1 MIVPTDKDY
10 TDTKQILKKEKELNP
25 IFLKLIDW
33 ISIEFNQRVLNL
45 YYDTIDN
52 GKRPRL
58 NVIFE
63 NYPKSVN
70 TIRDRIG
77 NYAKEKQQKI
87 KRKFEELISNEP
99 ATDFKT
105 ENLHVIF
112 SAFNPIARAEA
123 NGYITE
129 EFLNG
134 LKAKYKRLKIW
145 ELSRFGGS
153 ITVFFYTEKE
163 LEEKRQSPEI
173 IALREEY
180 LEQLKKYDEFNVV
193 KSEEFIFRFDS
204 KENFDNKYESNWY
217 YYYK

>member
-10 TDTKQILKKEKELNP
+10 TDTKRILKKEKEMNP
-25 IFLKLIDW
+25 IFQKLKDW

-63 NYPKSVN
+63 NYQSVN
-70 TIRDRIG
+70 TIRNRIG
-77 NYAKEKQQKI
+77 NYAKEKKQKI
-87 KRKFEELISNEP
+87 KGKFEELIANES
-99 ATDFKT
+99 TVDFKT
-105 ENLHVIF
+105 ENLFVIF
-112 SAFNPIARAEA
+112 SAFNPIAQAEA
-123 NGYITE
+123 NGFISDK
-129 EFLNG
+129 FLNS
-134 LKAKYKRLKIW
+134 LKEKYEQLKIW
-145 ELSRFGGS
+145 ELSKFGGS
-153 ITVFFYTEKE
+153 TTVFFYTEKE
-163 LEEKRQSPEI
+163 LEERRQSQEI

-193 KSEEFIFRFDS
+193 NSEEFILRFDS
-204 KENFDNKYESNWY
+204 KENFDNKYESSWY